1 MAKRGGTNHLKRM
14 AAQKSLPIRN
24 KKAHT
29 WIINPSPGP
38 HSMKVAIPLTV
49 LLRDVL
55 GVAKTANEIRKM
67 LSTRKISV
75 DGVARSD
82 SAFPVGFMDI
92 VSFADK
98 NYRIGVY
105 SKARLIPVELPAQ
118 EAGKKIMK
126 VVGKATISGGKFTI
140 RLHNGHIINAD
151 NNVRVGD
158 SVVVSIPEW
167 KLEKVLKLDKGARCL
182 IREGKH
188 AGLIAKLDSIIE
200 RKEGRDF
207 EAKLSGEHGE
217 FITVA
222 KYLFVVDDS
231 YKGVF

>member
-14 AAQKSLPIRN
+14 SAQKSLPIRN
-24 KKAHT
+24 KKEHT
-29 WIINPSPGP
+29 WIINPTPGP
-38 HSMKVAIPLTV
+38 HAKRAAIPLTV

-55 GVAKTANEIRKM
+55 GIAKSANEIKKM
-67 LSTRKISV
+67 VSTRKISV
-75 DGVARSD
+75 DGTARADPS
-82 SAFPVGFMDI
+82 FPVGFMDI

-98 NYRIGVY
+98 NYRIGVD
-105 SKARLIPVELPAQ
+105 SKARLVPIELPAS
-118 EAGKKIMK
+118 ESGRKIMK
-126 VVGKATISGGKFTI
+126 VVGKNSVPGGKFMI
-140 RLHNGHIINAD
+140 RLHNGRVMGAD
-151 NNVRVGD
+151 NNIRVGD
-158 SVVVSIPEW
+158 SVIVSVPAW

-188 AGLIAKLDSIIE
+188 AGLVAKLDSIIE

-207 EAKLSGEHGE
+207 EAKLSGDHGE

-231 YKGVF
+231 YKGAF